1 MKEKVFN
8 LNVLSGY
15 NGNRIDRFL
24 QSHLDK
30 ISRTKI
36 QNLIREGFVKLN
48 NNQITESAKK
58 LKQMILLKLNF
69 HQQKK
74 LILNHKK
81 YH

>member
-8 LNVLSGY
+8 LNVLPKY
-15 NGNRIDRFL
+15 DGNRIDRFL

-58 LKQMILLKLNF
+58 IKTNEPLRKQ
-69 HQQKK
+69 
-74 LILNHKK
+74 
-81 YH
+81 

>member
-8 LNVLSGY
+8 LNVLHEY
-15 NGNRIDRFL
+15 NGNRIERFL

-48 NNQITESAKK
+48 NNQIT
-58 LKQMILLKLNF
+58 
-69 HQQKK
+69 
-74 LILNHKK
+74 
-81 YH
+81 